1 MKKTITNILLLLLF
15 VARISSA
22 ANLTFHGELIVDADM
37 GCEINGGHTLEVYFG
52 TIISDKIDGVNYS
65 TDIPWGIECHDDPV
79 HKETLTLQYLG
90 TATSFTSDAI
100 STSLD
105 GLGIVLQQNGEIFH
119 PGDSIVIDE
128 DSPPTLKAVPIKQPG
143 KKLAEGSFEAYAA
156 LLLDY
161 L

>member
-1 MKKTITNILLLLLF
+1 MMKTITNILLLLLF
-15 VARISSA
+15 VARITSA
-22 ANLTFHGELIVDADM
+22 ANLTFHGKLIADADM

-52 TIISDKIDGVNYS
+52 TIISDKIDGMNYS
-65 TDIPWGIECHDDPV
+65 TDIPWNFECNNLV

-143 KKLAEGSFEAYAA
+143 KKLAEGNFEAYAA